1 MNRGSSTPFIAMDFE
16 VFGILLALAFVV
28 LPFPL
33 CIFLLVR
40 QRNLKDRI
48 HRLEKRVSEIRAEV
62 PLRQKADE
70 RIGSVESTDTLSE
83 SIRSGVAPVGEA
95 KQASEVGLIF
105 DECDGQLPPDQ
116 MPEPVSMAYWAAGP
130 DAPLLKQGGPA
141 SHVPSGEP
149 ARSSSAVSGTG
160 KQSRSIADMLRSVGM
175 LPPEKGLGFESGW
188 IQWVAPRL
196 GGVFAVLAILFFGV
210 YVAQNAKPWVR
221 FLEAFVVSGAVFGCG
236 LWMRRRN
243 LTYGTILSTIGL
255 GMIYTTVIA
264 GYASPAIRV
273 IESPWVGMVT
283 QMSLVVLS
291 SWLAM
296 RWADKGMVLFSMLL
310 GIGTSVFSAWVGLQ
324 EAALVASGLVFAS
337 GFVFALRW
345 DWKPCL
351 VFGLAGSSFPLWTW
365 VAQDAL
371 GMVKELP
378 YEAAVV
384 GYLIVIA
391 LACASL
397 LFAGKATN
405 LRTSASTGSLASVSG
420 AILLVSGYAWFRW
433 VIPGLE
439 GFYGAMAGAYVLIS
453 IVFFRRED
461 ARRAFTVY
469 AIKASF
475 LVTLWAVLAL
485 NTEARWLF
493 MAIQGTSLAFLA
505 RRRKSIWIESLSVG
519 TFVYATLWM
528 LRAMPSELPFGVLRS
543 WLYFGYGWL
552 GLGTLGWLHGGMPAD
567 DRRKGVYSVLAVCVV
582 CVTYYVIRNSGVEV
596 AWQIRLLLLVGV
608 LSAFLAYVPGM
619 RRWALFVGYGLLL
632 LLSTVLYWAFPQH
645 VPGGVAVVVV
655 CVGTIG
661 VCWLYK
667 GSMSQRQQVRAEW
680 VLNGFAVVST
690 HLMMLQ
696 ILAEPWHA
704 IWASGFALSLA
715 ALSLWHFRALSDWFF
730 VPLVLFGFDDPGTHA
745 SVWKN
750 VMIPGMMLIG
760 FSWTVWF
767 HPRRIRTFLL
777 LRRYRLW
784 TVVLSLT
791 WIVWWNWLGSIL
803 PVWLHFVAWSIAGA
817 ILMLPVVRWRRV
829 PWAVVGWTLAQLVV
843 WCIVIIQWVSAEYQ
857 GGNTSVRNASFLWAG
872 AMVSAMAWVS
882 LYCLIRWRCIGSVP
896 IARQP
901 LMWFHSVLL
910 IGGSMLWIA
919 YRPLDWSAYYT
930 PLWALIAFIG
940 VVAGVWMNCRPLR
953 IVSLVCLLLP
963 IARLF
968 VYDVTQTL
976 HRIIAFA
983 ALSVL
988 LLVLGYI
995 YQKIRPHEHATGE
1008 G

>member
-1 MNRGSSTPFIAMDFE
+1 MQLE
-16 VFGILLALAFVV
+16 VLLVLLGLAFVV
-28 LPFPL
+28 VPFPL
-33 CIFLLVR
+33 CIYLMVR
-40 QRNLKDRI
+40 QGKLKDRI
-48 HRLEKRVSEIRAEV
+48 HRLEKHVSEIRAQV
-62 PLRQKADE
+62 PFRQKADE
-70 RIGSVESTDTLSE
+70 RICSVGSTDTLSE
-83 SIRSGVAPVGEA
+83 SIRVGEA
-95 KQASEVGLIF
+95 PVDKAKQAAEAAQVGVVP
-105 DECDGQLPPDQ
+105 DECDGLLSPDQ
-116 MPEPVSMAYWAAGP
+116 VPEPVSMAHGAAVP
-130 DAPLLKQGGPA
+130 DSSQLKENGVA
-141 SHVPSGEP
+141 SHVPSGGL
-149 ARSSSAVSGTG
+149 AGISSAVSGTG

-175 LPPEKGLGFESGW
+175 LPPEKGVGFESGW
-188 IQWVAPRL
+188 IQWLAPRL

-221 FLEAFVVSGAVFGCG
+221 FLEAFVVSGTVFGCG

-243 LTYGTILSTIGL
+243 RAYGTILSTIGL

-264 GYASPAIRV
+264 GYAAPAIRV

-296 RWADKGMVLFSMLL
+296 RWADRGMVLFSMLL

-324 EAALVASGLVFAS
+324 EAALVAGGLVFAS

-351 VFGLAGSSFPLWTW
+351 IFGLAGSSFPLWTW
-365 VAQDAL
+365 VVQDAL

-378 YEAAVV
+378 YEAAVM

-397 LFAGKATN
+397 LFAGKSTS
-405 LRTSASTGSLASVSG
+405 LRIFASTGSLASVSG
-420 AILLVSGYAWFRW
+420 AILLISGYAWFRW

-439 GFYGAMAGAYVLIS
+439 GFYGAMACSYLLIS
-453 IVFFRRED
+453 IVFFRREG
-461 ARRAFTVY
+461 ARGAFTVY

-493 MAIQGTSLAFLA
+493 MAIQGASLAFLA
-505 RRRKSIWIESLSVG
+505 RRRKSIWIEALSVG
-519 TFVYATLWM
+519 TFVYASMWM
-528 LRAMPSELPFGVLRS
+528 LRAMPSELPLGMLRS

-552 GLGTLGWLHGGMPAD
+552 GLGTWGWLHGGMPGHD
-567 DRRKGVYSVLAVCVV
+567 LRKAVYCVLAACVV
-582 CVTYYVIRNSGVEV
+582 CATYYVIRNSGVEV

-619 RRWALFVGYGLLL
+619 KRWALFIGFGLLL
-632 LLSTVLYWAFPQH
+632 VLSAILYWAFPQH
-645 VPGGVAVVVV
+645 VPGGSAVVLV

-661 VCWLYK
+661 VCWLYG
-667 GSMSQRQQVRAEW
+667 GSMPQRQQVHAEW
-680 VLNGFAVVST
+680 VLNGLAVVSMQ
-690 HLMMLQ
+690 LMMLQ

-704 IWASGFALSLA
+704 IWASGFALLLA
-715 ALSLWHFRALSDWFF
+715 VMSMWHFRALSDWFF
-730 VPLVLFGFDDPGTHA
+730 LPLVLFGFDDPGTPV
-745 SVWKN
+745 SVWQN
-750 VMIPGMMLIG
+750 VMIPGMLLIV
-760 FSWTVWF
+760 FAWTVWF
-767 HPRRIRTFLL
+767 HPRRIRTFQL

-791 WIVWWNWLGSIL
+791 WIIWWNWLGSTL
-803 PVWLHFVAWSIAGA
+803 PVWLHFVAWSLAGA
-817 ILMLPVVRWRRV
+817 MLMLPVVRWRRV

-857 GGNTSVRNASFLWAG
+857 GGNTSIRNVSFLWAG

-882 LYCLIRWRCIGSVP
+882 LYCSARWRFIVFVP
-896 IARQP
+896 IVRDA
-901 LMWFHSVLL
+901 LMWFQSILL

-919 YRPLDWSAYYT
+919 YRPLGWSAYYT
-930 PLWALIAFIG
+930 PLWALIAFSGVIG
-940 VVAGVWMNCRPLR
+940 GVWMNCRPLR
-953 IVSLVCLLLP
+953 IVSLVGLLLP

-968 VYDVTQTL
+968 VYDVTQTM

-995 YQKIRPHEHATGE
+995 YQKIRPYEPASNE